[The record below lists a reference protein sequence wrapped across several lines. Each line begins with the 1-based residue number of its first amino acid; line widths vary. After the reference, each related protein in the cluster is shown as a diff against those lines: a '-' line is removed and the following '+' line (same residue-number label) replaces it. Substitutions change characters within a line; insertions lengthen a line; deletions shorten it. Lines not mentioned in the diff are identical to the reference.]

1 MVDSISSVGQVGSVT
16 ATNNK
21 IQKQSDLEKSE
32 DAKIVDEV
40 SVSKEALELAEI
52 EQIAKDVASDIVDDK
67 MATLSGDVEKLSILL

>member
-67 MATLSGDVEKLSILL
+67 TATLSGDVEKLSILL